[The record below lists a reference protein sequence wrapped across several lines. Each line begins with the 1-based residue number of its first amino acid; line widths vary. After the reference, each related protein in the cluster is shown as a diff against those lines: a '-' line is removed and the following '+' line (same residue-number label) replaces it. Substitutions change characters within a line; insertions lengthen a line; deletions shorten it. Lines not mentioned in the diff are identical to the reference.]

1 MDTYD
6 SPNRGAT
13 TWRMVPSVIN
23 RSAHGTR
30 TRAMNDSSTTF
41 HSFGLSSG
49 SAQDPCVHLVGET
62 IDGRYTLENW
72 LGEGGFGCVF
82 LARQRSPSRQ
92 VAVKVQK
99 HAGRESQRMTK
110 EADLL
115 ARLDDRGIARVYE
128 AGDWASPTG
137 PRIFVAMEL
146 IVGGQ
151 PLHRFCADHRLSDME
166 RLQLFREVCRSVG
179 VAHHE
184 GIIHRDL
191 KPGNILVDKR
201 GQPRVIDFGI
211 SKLVT
216 SDVEPPVGNSAA
228 SSRPGPDET
237 RVGAFLG
244 TPTYASPEQQRGQAT
259 PQSDVHALGMILK
272 NDLFADVGGGT
283 PACLKPLVA
292 RCTAGDPRSRP
303 RDAAELAAEVDHV
316 IRVLARRRRL
326 PLRVAVAAAVVL
338 TGGVAT
344 FFVRSGK
351 PPIPESDFAV
361 MFQDACRTAAGDP
374 TAMRLATAVGDK
386 VAVSVSG
393 KPAVAELRL
402 QVAPLGARGIAFGE
416 AGTLVAA
423 SDAAAWSVWD
433 LNTIEM
439 DSSPV
444 FQVQAD
450 ASSAS
455 HDGLIAI
462 SPNGGTLFA
471 QNGPRSLVAFAPRS
485 TARLGTV
492 TIQDA
497 DSTVRVTSLIPTALT
512 DTAVAGLSDGS
523 MRRWSLTKGTTEPLG
538 IAHGPGP
545 MLLAATVDGCRFA
558 ACGADG
564 RVVMY
569 DGTTAEVLCA
579 SLPITGMP
587 TALCCGE
594 PGDVVVATKL
604 PGGAEV
610 IRLSDTGEGSLTVTG
625 SMAAPR
631 PVTALAYTGS
641 GFVAVAPDPTVLGL
655 SESGVMGVSALT
667 AAAGD
672 PGPR

>member
-1 MDTYD
+1 M
-6 SPNRGAT
+6 A
-13 TWRMVPSVIN
+13 
-23 RSAHGTR
+23 
-30 TRAMNDSSTTF
+30 DSSTTF

-49 SAQDPCVHLVGET
+49 SAQDPCANLVGQT
-62 IDGRYTLENW
+62 IDGRYTLETC

-146 IVGGQ
+146 IVGGT
-151 PLHRFCADHRLSDME
+151 PLHRFCVDHRLSAME

-191 KPGNILVDKR
+191 KPGNILVDSR

-216 SDVEPPVGNSAA
+216 SDAEPPVGDSTATY
-228 SSRPGPDET
+228 RPEPDET

-244 TPTYASPEQQRGQAT
+244 TPTYAAPEQQRGQAT
-259 PQSDVHALGMILK
+259 PRSDVHALGMILK
-272 NDLFADVGGGT
+272 NDLFSDVGSGT
-283 PACLKPLVA
+283 PACLKPLVT
-292 RCTAGDPRSRP
+292 RCTASDPRSRP
-303 RDAAELAAEVDHV
+303 RDAAQLAAEIDHV
-316 IRVLARRRRL
+316 IRVQARRRWL
-326 PLRVAVAAAVVL
+326 PLQVAVAAAVML

-344 FFVRSGK
+344 FLALSGK
-351 PPIPESDFAV
+351 PPIRDSNFAV
-361 MFQDACRTAAGDP
+361 TFQDACRTAAGDP

-386 VAVSVSG
+386 VAVSVLG
-393 KPAVAELRL
+393 KPSIAELRL
-402 QVAPLGARGIAFGE
+402 QVAPLGARGITFGD

-423 SDAAAWSVWD
+423 SDATAWSVWD
-433 LNTIEM
+433 LSTIEM

-444 FQVQAD
+444 FQVRGD

-455 HDGLIAI
+455 HDGLIAV
-462 SPNGGTLFA
+462 SPDGGTLFA
-471 QNGPRSLVAFAPRS
+471 QAGPRSLVAFAPRS
-485 TARLGTV
+485 ATRLGTV
-492 TIQDA
+492 TIGA
-497 DSTVRVTSLIPTALT
+497 ANSTVRVTSLIPTART

-538 IAHGPGP
+538 TDHGTGP
-545 MLLAATVDGCRFA
+545 VLLAATVDGSRFA

-569 DGTTAEVLCA
+569 DGTTGEVLRT
-579 SLPITGMP
+579 SPPIPGTP

-594 PGDVVVATKL
+594 PGDVVVATRL

-610 IRLSDTGEGSLTVTG
+610 IRLSHTAAGRLTVTG
-625 SMAAPR
+625 SMMASR

-641 GFVAVAPDPTVLGL
+641 GFVAVTPDPDVGGL
-655 SESGVMGVSALT
+655 SASGVMGVSALT
-667 AAAGD
+667 AAAGG
-672 PGPR
+672 PGHR